1 MKKYKGLISS
11 DWSECLAPCGP
22 FDYISF
28 IFPELTSELASIFK
42 AYTGNEILLSKAMQ
56 RIHDLLPVAATA
68 EQMDTYLEA
77 CFATYKGVPE
87 LIEWCHSR
95 DILFMI
101 NTTSVIGYFQ
111 RILAKKMLP
120 PISVL
125 SAHPSLI
132 YPQTENDPACKFNL
146 LEISDKPRHTAEAG
160 RLFNISTDHTIV
172 IGDSGGDGPHFQWAA
187 EHHIFRIG
195 SMTKPS
201 LQQFC
206 DAINIEID
214 LKFGTDYRYG
224 EEKKIEDEIHV
235 DFRDLIPIVER
246 VILHL

>member
-1 MKKYKGLISS
+1 MKYKGLISS
-11 DWSECLAPCGP
+11 DWSECLAPGGP

-28 IFPELTSELASIFK
+28 IFPELTPELASIFK
-42 AYTGNEILLSKAMQ
+42 AYTGNEIPLSQAIQKIQALM
-56 RIHDLLPVAATA
+56 PAAATA
-68 EQMDTYLEA
+68 EQMDAYLDT
-77 CFATYKGVPE
+77 CFATYKGVPG
-87 LIEWCHSR
+87 LIEWCHSQ

-125 SAHPSLI
+125 SAHPSLLF
-132 YPQTENDPACKFNL
+132 PPTENDPTCTFNL
-146 LEISDKPRHTAEAG
+146 LEISDKARHTKEAV
-160 RLFNISTDHTIV
+160 RLFDISTDRTIV

-187 EHHIFRIG
+187 EHHVFRIG

-206 DAINIEID
+206 DAGNIEID
-214 LKFGTDYRYG
+214 LKFGMAYHYG
-224 EEKKIEDEIHV
+224 QEKKTEDEMQV
-235 DFRDLIPIVER
+235 DFRDLIPIVES
-246 VILHL
+246 VILDL